1 MRRCWWDIQTSL
13 LHTAALVWGR
23 VSKSS
28 GLPFFQLSLSF
39 STQCCFLK
47 SGHTVLPVLEQGL
60 TVTQCLFSLPFLGM
74 PSVINI
80 CYLTERKLFF
90 LQIVCGDAERMLQMG
105 AWRYIREGGISEGI
119 PKVVKGWEPWLFLAL
134 FHTHPHSSFQGVTKS
149 EIHFCV
155 PGWGIFWAMKG
166 ASGLAEMTPG
176 PFSEKDTYGESMM
189 MERCGASAT
198 NLVLL
203 H

>member
-39 STQCCFLK
+39 STQCFLK

-90 LQIVCGDAERMLQMG
+90 LQIVCGDAERMLNGERQMFQMG

-119 PKVVKGWEPWLFLAL
+119 PKVALPGPVPYTSSLFLPGCHQKWNSLLCPWLRDLLGNERSLRFGWDD
-134 FHTHPHSSFQGVTKS
+134 SGSF
-149 EIHFCV
+149 
-155 PGWGIFWAMKG
+155 FWKG
-166 ASGLAEMTPG
+166 HLWR
-176 PFSEKDTYGESMM
+176 KHDDGEVWSQ
-189 MERCGASAT
+189 R
-198 NLVLL
+198 N
-203 H
+203 